1 MADPEF
7 EAALD
12 RMFGHSPNF
21 TDASLFALKVENR
34 LERGWNFRQVLIVGL
49 GVIGGLFGVV
59 QVVSSGLIGRAE
71 VFSAQSGK
79 LLSSGLHRFMPL
91 SLSFLDL
98 PFGREILWMSAILA
112 IVALVLAVTRA
123 IEEI

>member
-1 MADPEF
+1 MADQEF
-7 EAALD
+7 ELALD
-12 RMFGHSPNF
+12 RMFGQSPHF
-21 TDASLFALKVENR
+21 ADASLFTLKVEDR
-34 LERGWNFRQVLIVGL
+34 LERGWTFRQVLIVGL
-49 GVIGGLFGVV
+49 GIIGGLFGVV

-71 VFSAQSGK
+71 VFSTQSSK
-79 LLSSGLHRFMPL
+79 VLSESLHRFMPR

-98 PFGREILWMSAILA
+98 PFGREIFWMSAILA